1 MDSRFINVVLLGSAF
16 MVLFTAFQATG
27 MISQSVL
34 EGVKNETVNGTS
46 FHGSGY
52 ISMAILYSFFSLT
65 NVFAPAIVAILGPAV
80 SMFFGGTTYL

>member
-52 ISMAILYSFFSLT
+52 I
-65 NVFAPAIVAILGPAV
+65 
-80 SMFFGGTTYL
+80 

>member
-1 MDSRFINVVLLGSAF
+1 MDHELFNIILLGSAF

-34 EGVKNETVNGTS
+34 EGVKNETIHGST

-52 ISMAILYSFFSLT
+52 I
-65 NVFAPAIVAILGPAV
+65 
-80 SMFFGGTTYL
+80 